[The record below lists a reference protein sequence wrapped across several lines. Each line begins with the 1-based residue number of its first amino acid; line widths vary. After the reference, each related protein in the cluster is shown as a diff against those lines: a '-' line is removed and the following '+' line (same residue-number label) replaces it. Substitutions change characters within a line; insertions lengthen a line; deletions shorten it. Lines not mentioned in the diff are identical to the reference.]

1 MTEDGL
7 KLHGWHMHHGPKA
20 LERDTVV
27 LFHENAGNIGVRLD
41 YFELL
46 FKRVNVNIVCFGYR
60 GYGHSQG
67 KPTSAGLQLDA
78 KAIANYVRASPKVN
92 KDRVFLIGK
101 SLGGAVALNLLS
113 MQKEPL
119 FKGVV
124 IESAFTNVSEMTD
137 ILFPFLKVLGPL
149 KQLIL
154 RLSWDNLRQVQSVT
168 CPTFFIS
175 GEKDKLVP

>member
-1 MTEDGL
+1 
-7 KLHGWHMHHGPKA
+7 MHHEFKA

-27 LFHENAGNIGVRLD
+27 FFHENAGNIGVRLD

-67 KPTSAGLQLDA
+67 RPTQTGLQIDA
-78 KAIANYVRASPKVN
+78 RSIVNYIRGSPKVN

-101 SLGGAVALNLLS
+101 ALGGAIALNLLAS
-113 MQKEPL
+113 EKEPL

-124 IESAFTNVSEMTD
+124 IESTFTNVSDMTD

-149 KQLIL
+149 KQRVFRIG
-154 RLSWDNLRQVQSVT
+154 WDNL
-168 CPTFFIS
+168 
-175 GEKDKLVP
+175 K